1 VELAKELPDI
11 LREVAKETQQLQ
23 KAADYYSAFIKFA
36 VQKLVNVNFFCA
48 VRACLDRF
56 LSADWYSIFPQL
68 TNKK

>member
-36 VQKLVNVNFFCA
+36 VQKLVNVNFFCTSML
-48 VRACLDRF
+48 RP
-56 LSADWYSIFPQL
+56 IFVS
-68 TNKK
+68 